1 MIQSLH
7 EVVHNTPIHFKEVH
21 IKKSCTS
28 EVTELKEDLRRWG
41 ETAQVL
47 EVLRNEIK
55 RMEKSIDELKEN
67 DISLLQ
73 KEVLLQEMQDRTDSL
88 VKEAEKRMHLALEID
103 SIVSG
108 LDAEEETFLRLRFQ
122 EKISI
127 TGIQSRMHLSRASV
141 FRLQN
146 KCFRRVLDILKNDG
160 RERHG
165 GYGKNGAGGTGQHE
179 IRTQAH

>member
-7 EVVHNTPIHFKEVH
+7 EVVHNTPIHLKEVH

-28 EVTELKEDLRRWG
+28 EVTELKADLRRWG

-47 EVLRNEIK
+47 EALRNEIK

-67 DISLLQ
+67 DISPLQ
-73 KEVLLQEMQDRTDSL
+73 KEVLLQEMQERTDSL
-88 VKEAEKRMHLALEID
+88 AKEAEKRMHLALGID

-108 LDAEEETFLRLRFQ
+108 LDADEETFLRLRFQ

-127 TGIQSRMHLSRASV
+127 TGIQNRMFRCRASV

-146 KCFRRVLDILKNDG
+146 RCFKHILEIAEAEGRR
-160 RERHG
+160 E
-165 GYGKNGAGGTGQHE
+165 E
-179 IRTQAH
+179 

>member
-7 EVVHNTPIHFKEVH
+7 EGVHNTPIHLKVVH
-21 IKKSCTS
+21 IKKKCTP
-28 EVTELKEDLRRWG
+28 EVAELKVALRKWG

-55 RMEKSIDELKEN
+55 RMEKSIDELKGN
-67 DISLLQ
+67 DISQLH
-73 KEVLLQEMQDRTDSL
+73 KEVLLQEMQERTDSL
-88 VKEAEKRMHLALEID
+88 EKEAEKRVHLALEID

-108 LDAEEETFLRLRFQ
+108 LDADEETFLRLRFQ

-146 KCFRRVLDILKNDG
+146 KCFKHILEITEAEG
-160 RERHG
+160 RE
-165 GYGKNGAGGTGQHE
+165 E
-179 IRTQAH
+179 

>member
-67 DISLLQ
+67 DISPLQ
-73 KEVLLQEMQDRTDSL
+73 KEVLLQEMQERTDSL
-88 VKEAEKRMHLALEID
+88 VEEAEKRMHLALEID

-108 LDAEEETFLRLRFQ
+108 LDADEETFLRLRFQ

-127 TGIQSRMHLSRASV
+127 TGIQNRMFICRASV

-146 KCFRRVLDILKNDG
+146 RCFKHILEIAEAEG
-160 RERHG
+160 RE
-165 GYGKNGAGGTGQHE
+165 E
-179 IRTQAH
+179 

>member
-7 EVVHNTPIHFKEVH
+7 EMVHNTPIHLKEVH

-28 EVTELKEDLRRWG
+28 EVTELKADLRRWG

-67 DISLLQ
+67 DISPLQ
-73 KEVLLQEMQDRTDSL
+73 KEVLLQEMQERTDSL
-88 VKEAEKRMHLALEID
+88 AKEAEKRMHLALGID

-108 LDAEEETFLRLRFQ
+108 LDADEETFLRLRFQ

-127 TGIQSRMHLSRASV
+127 TGIQNRMFRCRASV

-146 KCFRRVLDILKNDG
+146 RCFKHILEIAEAEGRR
-160 RERHG
+160 E
-165 GYGKNGAGGTGQHE
+165 E
-179 IRTQAH
+179 

>member
-1 MIQSLH
+1 M
-7 EVVHNTPIHFKEVH
+7 VHNTPIHLKEVH

-28 EVTELKEDLRRWG
+28 EVTELKADLRRWG

-67 DISLLQ
+67 DISPLQ
-73 KEVLLQEMQDRTDSL
+73 KEVLLQEMQERTDSL
-88 VKEAEKRMHLALEID
+88 AKEAEKRMHLALGID

-108 LDAEEETFLRLRFQ
+108 LDADEETFLRLRFQ

-127 TGIQSRMHLSRASV
+127 TGIQNRMFRCRASV

-146 KCFRRVLDILKNDG
+146 RCFKHILEIAEAEGRR
-160 RERHG
+160 E
-165 GYGKNGAGGTGQHE
+165 E
-179 IRTQAH
+179 

>member
-7 EVVHNTPIHFKEVH
+7 EGVHNTPIHLKVVH
-21 IKKSCTS
+21 IKKKCTL
-28 EVTELKEDLRRWG
+28 EVAELKVALRRWG

-47 EVLRNEIK
+47 EVLRNEIE
-55 RMEKSIDELKEN
+55 RMKKSIDGLKEN
-67 DISLLQ
+67 DISPLQ
-73 KEVLLQEMQDRTDSL
+73 KEVLLQEIQERTDSL

-127 TGIQSRMHLSRASV
+127 TGIQSRMYLSRASV

-146 KCFRRVLDILKNDG
+146 KCFRHVLDILKNEG

-165 GYGKNGAGGTGQHE
+165 EY
-179 IRTQAH
+179 

>member
-28 EVTELKEDLRRWG
+28 EVTELKEALRKWG

-127 TGIQSRMHLSRASV
+127 TGIQNRMFRCRASV

-146 KCFRRVLDILKNDG
+146 RCFKHILEIAETEGRR
-160 RERHG
+160 E
-165 GYGKNGAGGTGQHE
+165 E
-179 IRTQAH
+179 

>member
-7 EVVHNTPIHFKEVH
+7 EVVHNTPIHLKEVH

-28 EVTELKEDLRRWG
+28 EVTELKADLRRWG

-67 DISLLQ
+67 DISPLQ
-73 KEVLLQEMQDRTDSL
+73 KEVLLQEMQERTDSL
-88 VKEAEKRMHLALEID
+88 AKEAEKRMHLALGID

-108 LDAEEETFLRLRFQ
+108 LDADEETFLRLRFQ

-127 TGIQSRMHLSRASV
+127 TGIQNRMFRCRASV

-146 KCFRRVLDILKNDG
+146 RCFKHILEIAEDEGRR
-160 RERHG
+160 E
-165 GYGKNGAGGTGQHE
+165 E
-179 IRTQAH
+179 

>member
-7 EVVHNTPIHFKEVH
+7 EVVHNTPIHLKEVH

-28 EVTELKEDLRRWG
+28 ELKADLRRWG

-67 DISLLQ
+67 DISPLQ
-73 KEVLLQEMQDRTDSL
+73 KEVLLQEMQERTDSL
-88 VKEAEKRMHLALEID
+88 AKEAEKRMHLALGID

-108 LDAEEETFLRLRFQ
+108 LDADEETFLRLRFQ

-127 TGIQSRMHLSRASV
+127 TGIQNRMFRCRASV

-146 KCFRRVLDILKNDG
+146 RCFKHILEIAEAEGRR
-160 RERHG
+160 E
-165 GYGKNGAGGTGQHE
+165 E
-179 IRTQAH
+179 

>member
-7 EVVHNTPIHFKEVH
+7 EVVHNTPIHLKEVH

-28 EVTELKEDLRRWG
+28 EVTELKADLRRWG

-67 DISLLQ
+67 DISPLQ
-73 KEVLLQEMQDRTDSL
+73 KEVLLQEMQERTDSL
-88 VKEAEKRMHLALEID
+88 AKEAEKRMHLALGID

-108 LDAEEETFLRLRFQ
+108 LDADEETFLRLRFQ

-127 TGIQSRMHLSRASV
+127 TGIQNRMFRCRASV

-146 KCFRRVLDILKNDG
+146 RCFKHILEIAEAEGRR
-160 RERHG
+160 E
-165 GYGKNGAGGTGQHE
+165 E
-179 IRTQAH
+179 

>member
-7 EVVHNTPIHFKEVH
+7 EMVHNTPICLKEVH
-21 IKKSCTS
+21 IKKNCTQ
-28 EVTELKEDLRRWG
+28 EVTELRADLRRWG

-47 EVLRNEIK
+47 EVLRNEIE
-55 RMEKSIDELKEN
+55 RMKKSIDGLKEN
-67 DISLLQ
+67 DISPLQ
-73 KEVLLQEMQDRTDSL
+73 KEVLLQEIQERTDSL

-103 SIVSG
+103 SIVSE

-127 TGIQSRMHLSRASV
+127 TRIQSRMYLSRASV

-146 KCFRRVLDILKNDG
+146 KCFRHVLDILKNEG

-165 GYGKNGAGGTGQHE
+165 EY
-179 IRTQAH
+179 

>member
-7 EVVHNTPIHFKEVH
+7 EGVHNTPVYLKAVH
-21 IKKSCTS
+21 IKKKCTP
-28 EVTELKEDLRRWG
+28 EVEELKEALRKWG

-67 DISLLQ
+67 DISQLQ
-73 KEVLLQEMQDRTDSL
+73 KEVLLQEMQERTDSL
-88 VKEAEKRMHLALEID
+88 AKEAEKRMHLALEID

-127 TGIQSRMHLSRASV
+127 TGIQNRMFRCRASV

-146 KCFRRVLDILKNDG
+146 RCFKHSYFCFQR
-160 RERHG
+160 
-165 GYGKNGAGGTGQHE
+165 
-179 IRTQAH
+179 

>member
-7 EVVHNTPIHFKEVH
+7 EEVHNTPVYLKAVH
-21 IKKSCTS
+21 IKKKCTP
-28 EVTELKEDLRRWG
+28 EVEELKEALRKWG

-55 RMEKSIDELKEN
+55 RMEKSIDKLKEN
-67 DISLLQ
+67 DISQLQ
-73 KEVLLQEMQDRTDSL
+73 KEVLLQEMQERTDSL
-88 VKEAEKRMHLALEID
+88 AKEAEKRMHLALEID

-127 TGIQSRMHLSRASV
+127 TGIQNRMFRCRASV

-146 KCFRRVLDILKNDG
+146 RCFKHILEIAEAEGRR
-160 RERHG
+160 E
-165 GYGKNGAGGTGQHE
+165 E
-179 IRTQAH
+179 

>member
-7 EVVHNTPIHFKEVH
+7 EGVHNTPVYLKAVH
-21 IKKSCTS
+21 IKKKCTP
-28 EVTELKEDLRRWG
+28 EVEELKAALRKWG

-67 DISLLQ
+67 DISQLQ
-73 KEVLLQEMQDRTDSL
+73 KEVLLQEIQERTDSL
-88 VKEAEKRMHLALEID
+88 AKEAEKRMYLALEID

-108 LDAEEETFLRLRFQ
+108 LDADEETFLRLRFQ

-127 TGIQSRMHLSRASV
+127 TGIQNRMFRCRASV

-146 KCFRRVLDILKNDG
+146 RCFKHILEIAEAEGRR
-160 RERHG
+160 E
-165 GYGKNGAGGTGQHE
+165 E
-179 IRTQAH
+179 

>member
-1 MIQSLH
+1 M
-7 EVVHNTPIHFKEVH
+7 
-21 IKKSCTS
+21 
-28 EVTELKEDLRRWG
+28 
-41 ETAQVL
+41 AQVL

-67 DISLLQ
+67 DISQLQ
-73 KEVLLQEMQDRTDSL
+73 KEVLLQEMQERTDSL
-88 VKEAEKRMHLALEID
+88 AKEAEKRMHLALEID

-127 TGIQSRMHLSRASV
+127 TGIQNRMFRCRASV

-146 KCFRRVLDILKNDG
+146 RCFKHILEIAEAEGRR
-160 RERHG
+160 E
-165 GYGKNGAGGTGQHE
+165 E
-179 IRTQAH
+179 

>member
-1 MIQSLH
+1 MIQSLY
-7 EVVHNTPIHFKEVH
+7 EMVHNTPICLKEVH
-21 IKKSCTS
+21 IKKNCTQ
-28 EVTELKEDLRRWG
+28 EVAELREDLRRWG

-47 EVLRNEIK
+47 EVLRNEIE
-55 RMEKSIDELKEN
+55 RMKKSIDGLKEN
-67 DISLLQ
+67 DISPLQ
-73 KEVLLQEMQDRTDSL
+73 KEVLLQEIQERTDSL

-108 LDAEEETFLRLRFQ
+108 LDAEEETFLRQRFQ

-127 TGIQSRMHLSRASV
+127 TGIQSRMYLSRASV

-146 KCFRRVLDILKNDG
+146 KCFRHVLDILKNEG

-165 GYGKNGAGGTGQHE
+165 EY
-179 IRTQAH
+179 

>member
-7 EVVHNTPIHFKEVH
+7 EVVHNTPIHLKEVH

-28 EVTELKEDLRRWG
+28 EVTELKADLRRWG

-67 DISLLQ
+67 DISPLQ
-73 KEVLLQEMQDRTDSL
+73 KEVLLQEMQERTDSL
-88 VKEAEKRMHLALEID
+88 AKEAEKRMHLALGID

-108 LDAEEETFLRLRFQ
+108 LDADEESFLRLRFQ

-127 TGIQSRMHLSRASV
+127 TGIQNRMFRCRASV

-146 KCFRRVLDILKNDG
+146 RCFKHILEIAEAEGRR
-160 RERHG
+160 E
-165 GYGKNGAGGTGQHE
+165 E
-179 IRTQAH
+179 

>member
-7 EVVHNTPIHFKEVH
+7 EMVHNTPVYLKAVH
-21 IKKSCTS
+21 IKKKCTP
-28 EVTELKEDLRRWG
+28 EVEELKEALRKWG

-67 DISLLQ
+67 DISQLQ
-73 KEVLLQEMQDRTDSL
+73 KEVLLQEMQERTDSL
-88 VKEAEKRMHLALEID
+88 AKEAEKRMHLALEID

-108 LDAEEETFLRLRFQ
+108 LDAEEETFLRLRFR

-127 TGIQSRMHLSRASV
+127 TGIQNRMFRCRASV

-146 KCFRRVLDILKNDG
+146 RCFKHILEIAEAEGRR
-160 RERHG
+160 E
-165 GYGKNGAGGTGQHE
+165 E
-179 IRTQAH
+179 